1 MKGLQI
7 LPDEAI
13 INKIFIIRDIKVMI
27 DRDLAELYSVDTR
40 VLNQA
45 VKRNLKR
52 FPDDFMFQM
61 TKDEMKNWKSQIVI
75 SNNEKMGI
83 RKLPLVFTEQGV
95 AMLSSILNSDRAI
108 MVNVQIIRVFTRLRT
123 MVESHKEILKKLEI
137 LERKDSEQDENITL
151 IFEYLKQLEQSK
163 QEEMSFKQRKPIGYK
178 MKE

>member
-1 MKGLQI
+1 MKN
-7 LPDEAI
+7 E
-13 INKIFIIRDIKVMI
+13 IIRADYKSLIYEIQGYKVMLDLDLANLYGVATKRLKEQVRRNI
-27 DRDLAELYSVDTR
+27 DR
-40 VLNQA
+40 
-45 VKRNLKR
+45 
-52 FPDDFMFQM
+52 FPEDFMFIL
-61 TKDEMKNWKSQIVI
+61 TNEEFKNLRSQFAT
-75 SNNEKMGI
+75 SSWGGSRYKHM
-83 RKLPLVFTEQGV
+83 VFTEQGV